1 MNFYRDALYICIK
14 KKKILKNLQFF
25 HFGAI
30 EGISF
35 HLSDAI
41 LCQSPLGF
49 DASDNTNFLL

>member
-1 MNFYRDALYICIK
+1 MHK